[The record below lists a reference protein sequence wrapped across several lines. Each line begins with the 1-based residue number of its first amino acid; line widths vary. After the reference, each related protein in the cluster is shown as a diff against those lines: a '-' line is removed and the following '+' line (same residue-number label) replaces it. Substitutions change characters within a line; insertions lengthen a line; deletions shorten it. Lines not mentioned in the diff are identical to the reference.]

1 MPELFDRLRWPAGL
15 SSVETL
21 WVWLRVRIEREKVE
35 MSLSASEKF
44 ALRNFVSILR
54 RSGKPQSTFDTA
66 VLKMMRELGVHCEET
81 IVVTGFYY
89 RKDTLREATYT
100 LTNKRVKVVS
110 YEGRLVTFIDTD
122 GNVKRDSPSRF
133 VWLSK

>member
-1 MPELFDRLRWPAGL
+1 MDKDQLIDFWAEAFGPLKVVHHKKLE
-15 SSVETL
+15 
-21 WVWLRVRIEREKVE
+21 EKVY
-35 MSLSASEKF
+35 LSDSEKTS
-44 ALRNFVSILR
+44 LRDFMITLR
-54 RSGKPQSTFDTA
+54 RAGKPRSAFDTA
-66 VLKMMRELGVHCEET
+66 VLKMMKELDLYSEKT
-81 IVVTGFYY
+81 IADTGFDY

-133 VWLSK
+133 VWLFK

>member
-1 MPELFDRLRWPAGL
+1 MDKDELIDFWA
-15 SSVETL
+15 
-21 WVWLRVRIEREKVE
+21 ERFGPLTVVHPKKTEEKVY
-35 MSLSASEKF
+35 LSDSEKF
-44 ALRNFVSILR
+44 ALQNFVSALR
-54 RSGKPQSTFDTA
+54 RSGKPQSAFDNA
-66 VLKMMRELGVHCEET
+66 VLKMMSELGVSPEET
-81 IVVTGFYY
+81 IADTGFDY

-122 GNVKRDSPSRF
+122 GDVKRDSPSRF